1 SSCESCFTAKLK
13 IKNKDENNVGVIV
26 IKRPMVINR
35 YMNHPQANKKE
46 FKDGWFKTGDL
57 GYMDKEGFLF
67 VMERRSD
74 LIISGG
80 ENIYPS
86 EVENVLLEIEGV
98 QEAAVVAKED

>member
-1 SSCESCFTAKLK
+1 GRRNGENAFEKVGSSGKALFPAQLK
-13 IKNKDENNVGVIV
+13 IENKHETNVREIV
-26 IKRPMVINR
+26 VKGHMVINR
-35 YMNHPQANKKE
+35 YMNHPQAKKKE

-86 EVENVLLEIEGV
+86 E
-98 QEAAVVAKED
+98 